1 MTKLGCVAAHVC
13 CKYCKKH
20 SYDGCLVRSAWQV
33 HTISAGVGN
42 VSKYDVD
49 MAAATGAMIIGFGIN
64 VPGSVM
70 KQAELQSIDI
80 YREKV
85 DIEVKEIPTIHGVG
99 VQVVYHVVD
108 HAKMLLGKLLP
119 LAVKYDL
126 QGSADVLQVTD
137 DS

>member
-13 CKYCKKH
+13 CKYCKKQ

-33 HTISAGVGN
+33 HTISAGDGN

-85 DIEVKEIPTIHGVG
+85 DIEVKEIPKRFLCWGAGCIPCCGSCKDAPRKITAVG
-99 VQVVYHVVD
+99 CQVRFARECRRVAGD
-108 HAKMLLGKLLP
+108 R
-119 LAVKYDL
+119 
-126 QGSADVLQVTD
+126 
-137 DS
+137 

>member
-13 CKYCKKH
+13 CKYCREQSH
-20 SYDGCLVRSAWQV
+20 DGRLVRSAWQV

-42 VSKYDVD
+42 VSKFDVD

-70 KQAELQSIDI
+70 KQATLQSIDI

-85 DIEVKEIPTIHGVG
+85 GIESQRDPNNSWFLCWGAGCIPCCGSCKDAARKITAVGCQVRFARQCRGVAG
-99 VQVVYHVVD
+99 D
-108 HAKMLLGKLLP
+108 R
-119 LAVKYDL
+119 
-126 QGSADVLQVTD
+126 
-137 DS
+137 

>member
-13 CKYCKKH
+13 CKYCKKQ

-85 DIEVKEIPTIHGVG
+85 DIEVKEIPTIHCVG
-99 VQVVYHVVD
+99 VQVDDHNFHNAALSHLCRGALHQFVV
-108 HAKMLLGKLLP
+108 
-119 LAVKYDL
+119 
-126 QGSADVLQVTD
+126 
-137 DS
+137 